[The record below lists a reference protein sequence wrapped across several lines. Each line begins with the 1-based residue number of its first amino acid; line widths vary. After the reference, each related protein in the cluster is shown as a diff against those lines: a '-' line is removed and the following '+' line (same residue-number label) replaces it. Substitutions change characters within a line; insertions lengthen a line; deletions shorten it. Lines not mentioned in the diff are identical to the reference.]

1 VLSETYIVEGGRGAT
16 GREDPPMRPV
26 TLVFGIGLALATT
39 HGALAQNTLLLG
51 RGQPPRQTTAPL
63 HGSPHYMPRQSGQFM
78 APAQAQAYRMPN
90 GRYTVVTPRPLM
102 GQ

>member
-1 VLSETYIVEGGRGAT
+1 MRILTIVLGT
-16 GREDPPMRPV
+16 
-26 TLVFGIGLALATT
+26 GLAFAVTFD
-39 HGALAQNTLLLG
+39 GALAQNTLLLG

-63 HGSPHYMPRQSGQFM
+63 QGYPYYAPRPSGQFM

-90 GRYTVVTPRPLM
+90 GRYKVITPRPLM